1 MKFYVCLLSVLL
13 NLVLVLAAIV
23 LWTTSESVRTKT
35 YSCEQGGYRQDCN
48 PVRP

>member
-23 LWTTSESVRTKT
+23 LWTTSGSSTKT
-35 YSCEQGGYRQDCN
+35 YSCEQGGYRQDCQ